1 MYRPIHNKWRRKEVK
16 KRTREREKTR
26 PVYDGRPTHPV
37 QSISNNTFALLF
49 LSWYFPIRFPYSS
62 LVSPRLPVILSRS
75 FRFSPMSCA
84 HSGAHNASQRRRYF
98 SSIIIIIIIIY
109 ISGFFTGLARSSLRA
124 IDEGE
129 KTTRAHGFPLL
140 LCEPSPESMLCAH
153 THNTHRRRPLVLLTQ
168 PSAQQRTSVGRQQ
181 SSCLQRT
188 SHVSL
193 LRISSFAKFSKFRV
207 FWAKTNKTV
216 TFSVCCLIRVEYF
229 AVFFLCRFLS
239 KCRSEWVKSASAN
252 WQKLERVAWRLLWE
266 EKTENQEKIKRVSK
280 WPRLSIKFDWMAD
293 FAAWR
298 ERVQVNCQTNWIL
311 STWQSKLNDQL
322 TINSN

>member
-1 MYRPIHNKWRRKEVK
+1 
-16 KRTREREKTR
+16 
-26 PVYDGRPTHPV
+26 
-37 QSISNNTFALLF
+37 
-49 LSWYFPIRFPYSS
+49 
-62 LVSPRLPVILSRS
+62 
-75 FRFSPMSCA
+75 MSCA

-98 SSIIIIIIIIY
+98 SSIIIIIIIY
-109 ISGFFTGLARSSLRA
+109 ISWFFTGLARSSLRA

-129 KTTRAHGFPLL
+129 KTTRAHGFPLR
-140 LCEPSPESMLCAH
+140 LCESRVDAVRAH
-153 THNTHRRRPLVLLTQ
+153 TQHTHRRRPLVLLTQ

-193 LRISSFAKFSKFRV
+193 LRISSFAKFYKFRV
-207 FWAKTNKTV
+207 FWGQKTKQTV
-216 TFSVCCLIRVEYF
+216 TFSVCCLRVEYF
-229 AVFFLCRFLS
+229 AVFCAVS
-239 KCRSEWVKSASAN
+239 YQSADPSGWN
-252 WQKLERVAWRLLWE
+252 PPVQIEILERVARRLWE

-311 STWQSKLNDQL
+311 STWQSKLNDQS

>member
-1 MYRPIHNKWRRKEVK
+1 
-16 KRTREREKTR
+16 
-26 PVYDGRPTHPV
+26 
-37 QSISNNTFALLF
+37 
-49 LSWYFPIRFPYSS
+49 
-62 LVSPRLPVILSRS
+62 
-75 FRFSPMSCA
+75 MSCA

-98 SSIIIIIIIIY
+98 SSIIIIIIIY

-140 LCEPSPESMLCAH
+140 LCESRVDAVRAH
-153 THNTHRRRPLVLLTQ
+153 TQHTHRRRPLVLLTQ

-207 FWAKTNKTV
+207 FWGQKKKQQTKQTV

-229 AVFFLCRFLS
+229 VVFFAVS
-239 KCRSEWVKSASAN
+239 YQSADPSE
-252 WQKLERVAWRLLWE
+252 
-266 EKTENQEKIKRVSK
+266 
-280 WPRLSIKFDWMAD
+280 
-293 FAAWR
+293 
-298 ERVQVNCQTNWIL
+298 
-311 STWQSKLNDQL
+311 
-322 TINSN
+322 